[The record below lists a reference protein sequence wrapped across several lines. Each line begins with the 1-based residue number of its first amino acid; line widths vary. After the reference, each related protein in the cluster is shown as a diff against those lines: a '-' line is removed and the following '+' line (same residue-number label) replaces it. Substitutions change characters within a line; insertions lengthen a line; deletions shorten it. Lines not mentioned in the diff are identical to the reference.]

1 MLARRHFLC
10 GIKRHQPRLKHFR
23 HPFPGKLRR
32 TPAHPVAVQLE
43 GAGNGDGPV
52 DAAYSTIRRLTG
64 RCPKLVDYHIHS
76 VTSGTDALGEV
87 RVALEEGG
95 KTAVGRGNSTDVIV
109 ASALAYV
116 NALNR
121 LENLLE
127 RKAETAEAVRSTP

>member
-1 MLARRHFLC
+1 MKETYALDYIHTTSGNSTVPTAT
-10 GIKRHQPRLKHFR
+10 IRLKK
-23 HPFPGKLRR
+23 GSEEL
-32 TPAHPVAVQLE
+32 V